1 MSKNK
6 VIVHA
11 IALACAIL
19 GFYLSYKVTCY
30 LFLPHQ
36 PYVTLFSYAP
46 ILWATQDWFFRLL
59 VLMNFFV
66 KPLFIY
72 YLVSVLL
79 GIYVERKNRPSAK
92 K

>member
-6 VIVHA
+6 AIVHA
-11 IALACAIL
+11 IALACAFL
-19 GFYLSYKVTCY
+19 GFYLSYKVACY

-36 PYVTLFSYAP
+36 PYVTLFSYAR

-59 VLMNFFV
+59 VVMNFTV
-66 KPLFIY
+66 KPVFIY
-72 YLVSVLL
+72 YLVWVFVGLL
-79 GIYVERKNRPSAK
+79 SERKNRPSAK